1 MENEFKDRVVVVT
14 GAARGLGRAIA
25 LHFARLGADV
35 AVSDINLQGAADYG
49 ETLGAESV
57 EAEIR
62 ALGRRS
68 FALEGNLGDSA
79 VAKALIE
86 GTAGELGRI
95 DILVNCAGGAVTPHE
110 LSKASDSP
118 DDEIARTFGANYL
131 SAVYCSRAAIPHMR
145 KLGGGSI
152 VNIASV
158 AGIMP
163 PPDGTIAHYGA
174 AKAAMI
180 TYTRSLAGE
189 VGPDNIRVNVVAPGV
204 VLTAR
209 IKALAAT
216 RGTGSAQ
223 QAAMAPMR
231 RLGETEDIA
240 KVVQFFASDLA
251 GFVTGQCLAVT
262 GGFPAMAC

>member
-35 AVSDINLQGAADYG
+35 AVADINLQGAADFG

-57 EAEIR
+57 DAEIR

-68 FALEGNLGDSA
+68 LAVQGNLGESA
-79 VAKALIE
+79 AAEALIE
-86 GTAGELGRI
+86 RTISELGRI

-110 LSKASDSP
+110 LGRAATSSDE
-118 DDEIARTFGANYL
+118 EIAKTFAANYG
-131 SAVYCSRAAIPHMR
+131 SMVYCCRAAVPHIR
-145 KLGGGSI
+145 KRGGGAI

-163 PPDGTIAHYGA
+163 PPDGSLAHYGA

-180 TYTRSLAGE
+180 AYTRALAGE
-189 VGPDNIRVNVVAPGV
+189 VGPDNIRVNAVAPGV

-209 IKALAAT
+209 IKALAQQ
-216 RGTGSAQ
+216 RGAGTDQ
-223 QAAMAPMR
+223 QAAMSPMR
-231 RLGETEDIA
+231 RHAETADIA

-262 GGFPAMAC
+262 GGFPAVAC